1 MSDLGLALTVA
12 GSVGMVVGIALYYV
26 LTRFP

>member
-12 GSVGMVVGIALYYV
+12 GSVGAVVGIALYYV